1 MTGLRAA
8 LLGCAL
14 LSCSAAGQAAERI
27 SLLALFGDQAMLQ
40 VDDQRRLVATGGQT
54 PEGVRLVAT
63 DTRTEEAVVEFD
75 GRRQV
80 LKLGIVYEQGSTRPR
95 SVTLYANSI
104 GFYQTSGSIN
114 DHPVT
119 FLVDT
124 GANIVALN
132 SELADRIGID
142 YRKADAQVAMTAGG
156 PVKMYSLRLH
166 SVKIGGIQLHNVE
179 AGIVDGPQPATPLLG
194 MSFLNRLDMRNVGDR
209 LELTQRY

>member
-14 LSCSAAGQAAERI
+14 WSCSAAGLAAERI

-40 VDDQRRLVATGGQT
+40 VDDQRRLVATGART

-75 GRRQV
+75 GRQQV
-80 LKLGIVYEQGSTRPR
+80 LKLGIVFEQGSTRPR

-132 SELADRIGID
+132 TELADRIGID
-142 YRKADAQVAMTAGG
+142 YRKAEAQMAMTAGG

-166 SVKIGGIQLHNVE
+166 EVKIGSIQLHNVE

-194 MSFLNRLDMRNVGDR
+194 MSFLNRLDMKNVGNR